1 MTNFADDPL
10 VNQANVKRQAGG
22 ISDMSVWRWL
32 KKGILPQPIK
42 INNRN
47 YWRQSWVDQALARV
61 SGLEQEGA

>member
-10 VNQANVKRQAGG
+10 VSQAELKRQAGG

-47 YWRQSWVDQALARV
+47 YWRQSRINQALTRV
-61 SGLEQEGA
+61 AGISQ